1 MTIEETRS
9 TPKDSSSQREAAD
22 DGPASS
28 EPAVQYSKKDT
39 IRRFS
44 TLKNEDNYQA
54 AQKLTR
60 KQLPE
65 ADSEHT
71 VKKNK
76 IKRGKT
82 QKGDP
87 GKAFPAE
94 SSDNGITLCKISE
107 SCLEELSIVESEDLY
122 RSEAPNAK

>member
-1 MTIEETRS
+1 MT
-9 TPKDSSSQREAAD
+9 K
-22 DGPASS
+22 
-28 EPAVQYSKKDT
+28 
-39 IRRFS
+39 
-44 TLKNEDNYQA
+44 
-54 AQKLTR
+54 

-65 ADSEHT
+65 SDSDT
-71 VKKNK
+71 NTKKHK

-122 RSEAPNAK
+122 GSEAPNQKQKEYEERIERRI

>member
-1 MTIEETRS
+1 MTIDESKS
-9 TPKDSSSQREAAD
+9 TPKDSSSQREPTDSGA
-22 DGPASS
+22 PSS

-44 TLKNEDNYQA
+44 TLKNEDNNLA
-54 AQKLTR
+54 AQRLTR

-65 ADSEHT
+65 ADSDHK

-87 GKAFPAE
+87 GQAFPAE

-122 RSEAPNAK
+122 GSEAPDPK

>member
-1 MTIEETRS
+1 MPES
-9 TPKDSSSQREAAD
+9 DS
-22 DGPASS
+22 
-28 EPAVQYSKKDT
+28 
-39 IRRFS
+39 
-44 TLKNEDNYQA
+44 DNNM
-54 AQKLTR
+54 R
-60 KQLPE
+60 K
-65 ADSEHT
+65 H
-71 VKKNK
+71 K

-122 RSEAPNAK
+122 GSEAPGEN